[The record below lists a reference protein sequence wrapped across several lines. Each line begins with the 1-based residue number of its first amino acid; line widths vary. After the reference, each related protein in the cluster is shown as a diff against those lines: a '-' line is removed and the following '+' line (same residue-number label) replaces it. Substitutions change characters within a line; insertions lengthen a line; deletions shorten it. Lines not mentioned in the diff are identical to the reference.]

1 MSKFSSLM
9 DYLDA
14 QDTEESDG
22 VGSRRLSSSSSAQH
36 QLSER
41 EPSGDSMSNT
51 PPVYSS
57 RRQYVWDEVEND
69 RHQNQYSDDQKHSG
83 NVSSR
88 SQSQS
93 SARRGE
99 ESQDKEDSSNII
111 QMAQAVKRKVDAMK
125 VELRNRTE
133 SLKELQTELARVR
146 NASERKQDKCI
157 KMWENRLNDL
167 SEEQNKVLLRQ
178 RTFLEKIE
186 GDMKD
191 LRLKENALKEKIR
204 CLITTSEEDIR
215 KILVT
220 GQRKKERLK
229 LQLISEEKKY
239 FEKVLES
246 KMENMKKIAAKSVG
260 IKLDSLVTEYRESIL
275 RATEENEK
283 KISLL
288 ESTLENDLNENFYD
302 ALEKMK
308 VEKGEFFCL
317 LYCNDNVFN
326 LGLYLFSS
334 LLIVNF
340 VYGNYEIYE

>member
-14 QDTEESDG
+14 QNTEESDG
-22 VGSRRLSSSSSAQH
+22 AGSRRLSSSSSSQH
-36 QLSER
+36 QLSAR
-41 EPSGDSMSNT
+41 EPSGDSMPNT

-57 RRQYVWDEVEND
+57 RRQYVWDEIEND
-69 RHQNQYSDDQKHSG
+69 RHQNQYSDDQKRSG
-83 NVSSR
+83 SGSVSSR

-99 ESQDKEDSSNII
+99 ESQNREDSSSII
-111 QMAQAVKRKVDAMK
+111 QMAQAVKCKVDAMK

-167 SEEQNKVLLRQ
+167 LEEQNKVLLRQ

-186 GDMKD
+186 ADMKD
-191 LRLKENALKEKIR
+191 LRLKENALKDKIHL
-204 CLITTSEEDIR
+204 LITTSEEEIR

-220 GQRKKERLK
+220 GQRKKERIK
-229 LQLISEEKKY
+229 SQLISDEKKH

-260 IKLDSLVTEYRESIL
+260 IKLDSLVTEYRESIS

-283 KISLL
+283 NFFLL
-288 ESTLENDLNENFYD
+288 GSTLENDLNEKFHD

-308 VEKGEFFCL
+308 VDKG
-317 LYCNDNVFN
+317 
-326 LGLYLFSS
+326 
-334 LLIVNF
+334 
-340 VYGNYEIYE
+340 

>member
-14 QDTEESDG
+14 QNTEESDG
-22 VGSRRLSSSSSAQH
+22 AGSRRLSSSSSSQH
-36 QLSER
+36 QLSAR
-41 EPSGDSMSNT
+41 EPSGDSMPNT

-57 RRQYVWDEVEND
+57 RRQYVWDEIEND
-69 RHQNQYSDDQKHSG
+69 RHQNQYSDDQKRSG
-83 NVSSR
+83 SGSVSSR

-99 ESQDKEDSSNII
+99 ESQNREDSSSII
-111 QMAQAVKRKVDAMK
+111 QMAQAVKCKVDAMK

-167 SEEQNKVLLRQ
+167 LEEQNKVLLRQ

-186 GDMKD
+186 ADMKD
-191 LRLKENALKEKIR
+191 LRLKENALKDKIH
-204 CLITTSEEDIR
+204 LLTTTSEEEIR

-220 GQRKKERLK
+220 GQRKKERIK
-229 LQLISEEKKY
+229 SQLISDEKKH

-260 IKLDSLVTEYRESIL
+260 IKLDSLVTEYRESIS

-283 KISLL
+283 KFFLL
-288 ESTLENDLNENFYD
+288 GSTLENDLNEKFHD

-308 VEKGEFFCL
+308 VDKG
-317 LYCNDNVFN
+317 
-326 LGLYLFSS
+326 
-334 LLIVNF
+334 
-340 VYGNYEIYE
+340 

>member
-1 MSKFSSLM
+1 M
-9 DYLDA
+9 
-14 QDTEESDG
+14 
-22 VGSRRLSSSSSAQH
+22 
-36 QLSER
+36 
-41 EPSGDSMSNT
+41 
-51 PPVYSS
+51 
-57 RRQYVWDEVEND
+57 WDEIEND
-69 RHQNQYSDDQKHSG
+69 RHQNQYSGSG
-83 NVSSR
+83 SVSSR

-93 SARRGE
+93 SARRGD
-99 ESQDKEDSSNII
+99 ESHNKEDSSSII
-111 QMAQAVKRKVDAMK
+111 QMAQAVKCKVDAMK

-186 GDMKD
+186 NDMKD
-191 LRLKENALKEKIR
+191 LRLKENALKDKIH
-204 CLITTSEEDIR
+204 LLVTTSEEEIR
-215 KILVT
+215 KMSVT
-220 GQRKKERLK
+220 GQRKKERIK
-229 LQLISEEKKY
+229 SQLIADEKKH

-283 KISLL
+283 KILLL
-288 ESTLENDLNENFYD
+288 ESTLENDINEKFYD

-308 VEKGEFFCL
+308 VDKG
-317 LYCNDNVFN
+317 
-326 LGLYLFSS
+326 
-334 LLIVNF
+334 
-340 VYGNYEIYE
+340 

>member
-14 QDTEESDG
+14 QNTEESDG
-22 VGSRRLSSSSSAQH
+22 AGSRRLSSSSSSQH
-36 QLSER
+36 QLSAT
-41 EPSGDSMSNT
+41 EPSGDSMPNT

-57 RRQYVWDEVEND
+57 RRQYVWDEIEND
-69 RHQNQYSDDQKHSG
+69 RHQNQYSDDQKRSG
-83 NVSSR
+83 SGSVSSR
-88 SQSQS
+88 SQSQSQSQS

-99 ESQDKEDSSNII
+99 ESQNKEDSSSII
-111 QMAQAVKRKVDAMK
+111 QMAQAVKCKVDAMK
-125 VELRNRTE
+125 VELKNRTE

-178 RTFLEKIE
+178 RTFIEKIE
-186 GDMKD
+186 SDMKD
-191 LRLKENALKEKIR
+191 LRLKENALKEKKHL
-204 CLITTSEEDIR
+204 LITTSEEEIR

-220 GQRKKERLK
+220 GQRKKERFK
-229 LQLISEEKKY
+229 SQLISDEKKH

-283 KISLL
+283 KILML
-288 ESTLENDLNENFYD
+288 ESALENDLNEKFYD

-308 VEKGEFFCL
+308 VDKG
-317 LYCNDNVFN
+317 
-326 LGLYLFSS
+326 
-334 LLIVNF
+334 
-340 VYGNYEIYE
+340 

>member
-14 QDTEESDG
+14 QNTEESDSA
-22 VGSRRLSSSSSAQH
+22 GSRRLSSSSSSQH
-36 QLSER
+36 QLSAR
-41 EPSGDSMSNT
+41 EPSGDSMPNT

-57 RRQYVWDEVEND
+57 RRQYVWDEIEND
-69 RHQNQYSDDQKHSG
+69 RHQNQYSDDQKRSG
-83 NVSSR
+83 SVSSR

-93 SARRGE
+93 QSSARRE
-99 ESQDKEDSSNII
+99 EDSSSII
-111 QMAQAVKRKVDAMK
+111 QMAQAVKCKVDAMK

-191 LRLKENALKEKIR
+191 LRLKENALKDKIH
-204 CLITTSEEDIR
+204 LLKTTSEEEIR

-220 GQRKKERLK
+220 GQRKKERIK
-229 LQLISEEKKY
+229 SQLISDEKKH

-283 KISLL
+283 KILLL
-288 ESTLENDLNENFYD
+288 ESTLENDLNEKFYD
-302 ALEKMK
+302 AMEKMK
-308 VEKGEFFCL
+308 VDRG
-317 LYCNDNVFN
+317 
-326 LGLYLFSS
+326 
-334 LLIVNF
+334 
-340 VYGNYEIYE
+340 

>member
-14 QDTEESDG
+14 QNTEESDG
-22 VGSRRLSSSSSAQH
+22 AGSRRLSSSSSSQH
-36 QLSER
+36 QLSAR
-41 EPSGDSMSNT
+41 EPSGDSMPNT

-57 RRQYVWDEVEND
+57 RRQYVWDEIEND
-69 RHQNQYSDDQKHSG
+69 RHQNQYSDDQKRSG
-83 NVSSR
+83 SGSVSSR

-99 ESQDKEDSSNII
+99 ESQNREDSSSII
-111 QMAQAVKRKVDAMK
+111 QMAQAVKCKVDAMK

-167 SEEQNKVLLRQ
+167 LEEQNKVLLRQ

-186 GDMKD
+186 ADMKD
-191 LRLKENALKEKIR
+191 LRLKENALKDKIH
-204 CLITTSEEDIR
+204 LLTTTSEEEIR

-220 GQRKKERLK
+220 GQRKKERIK
-229 LQLISEEKKY
+229 SQLISDEKKH

-260 IKLDSLVTEYRESIL
+260 IKLDSLVTEYRESIS

-283 KISLL
+283 NFFLL
-288 ESTLENDLNENFYD
+288 GSTLENDLNEKFHD

-308 VEKGEFFCL
+308 VDKG
-317 LYCNDNVFN
+317 
-326 LGLYLFSS
+326 
-334 LLIVNF
+334 
-340 VYGNYEIYE
+340 